1 MAWSLL
7 KWRVLPVKFYER
19 CPSSDQHRST
29 IHVHEDHQFERGHDL
44 TSLAR
49 STIYKYIALG
59 TFPLPL
65 SVGERCVRWLE
76 SEVHEWILERIA
88 ERDEKLQAV
97 GKH

>member
-1 MAWSLL
+1 MSMRIISL
-7 KWRVLPVKFYER
+7 KEVM
-19 CPSSDQHRST
+19 
-29 IHVHEDHQFERGHDL
+29 DL

-65 SVGERCVRWLE
+65 SVGSVAFAGWRARCT
-76 SEVHEWILERIA
+76 SDPERIA

>member
-1 MAWSLL
+1 MSMRIISL
-7 KWRVLPVKFYER
+7 KEVM
-19 CPSSDQHRST
+19 
-29 IHVHEDHQFERGHDL
+29 DL

-49 STIYKYIALG
+49 STIYKYVALG

-65 SVGERCVRWLE
+65 SVGECCVRWLE

-88 ERDEKLQAV
+88 ERDEKVQVV

>member
-1 MAWSLL
+1 MSMRIISL
-7 KWRVLPVKFYER
+7 KEVM
-19 CPSSDQHRST
+19 
-29 IHVHEDHQFERGHDL
+29 DL

-59 TFPLPL
+59 TFQLPL

-76 SEVHEWILERIA
+76 SEVHEWILDRIA
-88 ERDEKLQAV
+88 ERDEKVQAV

>member
-1 MAWSLL
+1 MRIISL
-7 KWRVLPVKFYER
+7 KEVM
-19 CPSSDQHRST
+19 
-29 IHVHEDHQFERGHDL
+29 DL

-97 GKH
+97 GKHYGDRATRWPGISWPSGSSAVCLG

>member
-1 MAWSLL
+1 MVSPVLSDSVAHEPVTQNFGHPRL
-7 KWRVLPVKFYER
+7 KEVM
-19 CPSSDQHRST
+19 
-29 IHVHEDHQFERGHDL
+29 DL

>member
-1 MAWSLL
+1 MRIISL
-7 KWRVLPVKFYER
+7 KEVM
-19 CPSSDQHRST
+19 
-29 IHVHEDHQFERGHDL
+29 DL

-88 ERDEKLQAV
+88 
-97 GKH
+97 